1 MKQEIID
8 ELKQLLE
15 HDVTDIKEQVDRLKT
30 QFYSAASEESE
41 ELTEEAAE
49 AEKALEAEFKE
60 LLSQYKAKRAE
71 IAAAQAKEQ
80 AENLARKKAIL
91 EEMKTLA
98 EGETDGVM
106 ANLQRMRELQAEWK
120 SIGAVAPDKVQELR
134 KDYQRYQE
142 QFYDLVKINI
152 ELRDLDFKKN
162 LELKTLLCE
171 AAERLQNNENI
182 VEASRALQQLH
193 DEWAEIGPV
202 ARELREDLWNRFKAA
217 STLINKKHQA
227 YFDELHAK
235 EQENL
240 AHKQAIIEQLKQIN
254 EPIVNGEP
262 FSAKQW
268 EEKSAQV
275 QALQDEWRKIGFAPK
290 KFNQSIYD
298 AYRAECDR
306 FFHTKT
312 EYFKEMRDTFST
324 NLKRKRSL
332 VEQAKELAANLK
344 QQLTDSEVTREQWDE
359 MTAKVQQLQSEW
371 KQAGIVA
378 RKYSDDLWKQ
388 FSEACDE
395 FFNTKREAL
404 KGERLKAKGEKAAR
418 AARAAANQGVEGLR
432 RMRDRLQQEVKVAEN
447 NILFFTAKS
456 KTANKLVDSMQKKI
470 DELKKQL
477 AKVQEQLDAAYD
489 EE

>member
-30 QFYSAASEESE
+30 QFYSAASEEAE

-240 AHKQAIIEQLKQIN
+240 ARKQAIIEQLKQIN

-312 EYFKEMRDTFST
+312 EYFKEMRDTFSA

-332 VEQAKELAANLK
+332 VEQAKELAANIK
-344 QQLTDSEVTREQWDE
+344 QQLTDNEVTREQWDE